1 MIIALSVKKAREF
14 EKMMQKCEIKK
25 EYVCKVKGEFPRYEL
40 FLFLFLFYF
49 WASFFFA
56 LLVYTAVITHI

>member
-25 EYVCKVKGEFPRYEL
+25 EYVCKVKGEFPRYVTSEICSSFCYWRL
-40 FLFLFLFYF
+40 FL
-49 WASFFFA
+49 
-56 LLVYTAVITHI
+56 LVVPLDDI